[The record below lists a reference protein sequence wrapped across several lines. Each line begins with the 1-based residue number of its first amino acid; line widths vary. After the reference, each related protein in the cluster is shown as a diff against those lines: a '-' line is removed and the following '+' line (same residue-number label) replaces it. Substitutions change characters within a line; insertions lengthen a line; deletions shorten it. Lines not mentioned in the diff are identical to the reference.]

1 MIYDPPEQSHQEIY
15 PSSFFF
21 FFSFFFWV
29 KLKIR
34 IFVLKKKKAKT
45 KGKNQK
51 KFFKQIS
58 NTILTAIHIA
68 KVDGRIKL
76 KTKKRKA
83 K

>member
-21 FFSFFFWV
+21 FFLFGV

-51 KFFKQIS
+51 KIFKQIS

>member
-1 MIYDPPEQSHQEIY
+1 MIYAPPEQSHQEIY

-21 FFSFFFWV
+21 FFLFGV

-34 IFVLKKKKAKT
+34 IFVYKKKRLRQKEKT
-45 KGKNQK
+45 KKI
-51 KFFKQIS
+51 FLKQIS